1 MSELHRHKSSSSAS
15 SPFCSC
21 KHGARGRIARRG
33 RPLGPGSLKEA
44 RAEEG
49 VGGPGLHW
57 ALCVSL
63 GVRMKERQRRWCWE
77 GTGRHRKCSG
87 LRGHF
92 CFKGAGSMT
101 SSISISTQQHLGN
114 GIRRSEFS
122 GERK

>member
-57 ALCVSL
+57 ALSVSL

-77 GTGRHRKCSG
+77 GAGRHRKPSG
-87 LRGHF
+87 LSRTF
-92 CFKGAGSMT
+92 LF
-101 SSISISTQQHLGN
+101 
-114 GIRRSEFS
+114 
-122 GERK
+122 